1 MDSIDNV
8 TITIFV
14 RPDCLRAI
22 AQTLNILES
31 LDEENK
37 YVFTPSDIVYTKEMI
52 SNYVW
57 LNIPI
62 RLFIKFE
69 YCYNKLKK

>member
-14 RPDCLRAI
+14 RPDCLVNMVQA
-22 AQTLNILES
+22 LNILEPLE
-31 LDEENK
+31 LDNI

-52 SNYVW
+52 SNYIW
-57 LNIPI
+57 LNVPV
-62 RLFIKFE
+62 RLLVKFE